1 MSGGEKQRV
10 SFARALSNK
19 PKIIFADEPT
29 ANLDQTTGLSIIRL
43 MKKMNQ
49 LFIGIIVAMS
59 LGGYFLYQQNESL
72 KIENLA
78 FQVRD
83 QEQTATI
90 KAQQESF
97 ERQSSALNNMTARN
111 AEIEGEMNRY
121 LDIFKRHNLNKL
133 AIAKPGLIEKRVND
147 GTAKIFI
154 TIENDSKALDNLDDA
169 STTDN

>member
-1 MSGGEKQRV
+1 
-10 SFARALSNK
+10 
-19 PKIIFADEPT
+19 
-29 ANLDQTTGLSIIRL
+29 
-43 MKKMNQ
+43 MNQ
-49 LFIGIIVAMS
+49 LFIGIILALS

-83 QEQTATI
+83 QEQQETI

-97 ERQSSALNNMTARN
+97 AKQSKALNNLTSRN
-111 AEIEGEMNRY
+111 AEIEGEMTRY

-169 STTDN
+169 TTTNN

>member
-1 MSGGEKQRV
+1 
-10 SFARALSNK
+10 
-19 PKIIFADEPT
+19 
-29 ANLDQTTGLSIIRL
+29 
-43 MKKMNQ
+43 MNQ
-49 LFIGIIVAMS
+49 LFIGIILAMA

-147 GTAKIFI
+147 GTKKIFNA
-154 TIENDSKALDNLDDA
+154 IEEDSKSLDNLDDP
-169 STTDN
+169 TTTNN

>member
-1 MSGGEKQRV
+1 
-10 SFARALSNK
+10 
-19 PKIIFADEPT
+19 
-29 ANLDQTTGLSIIRL
+29 
-43 MKKMNQ
+43 MNQ
-49 LFIGIIVAMS
+49 LFIGIILAMA

-147 GTAKIFI
+147 GTKKVFE
-154 TIENDSKALDNLDDA
+154 TIEEDSKSLDNLDDP
-169 STTDN
+169 TTTNN

>member
-1 MSGGEKQRV
+1 
-10 SFARALSNK
+10 
-19 PKIIFADEPT
+19 
-29 ANLDQTTGLSIIRL
+29 
-43 MKKMNQ
+43 MNQ
-49 LFIGIIVAMS
+49 LFIGIIMAMA

-97 ERQSSALNNMTARN
+97 EKQSSALNNMTARN

-121 LDIFKRHNLNKL
+121 LDIFKRHNMNKL

-147 GTAKIFI
+147 GTKKVFE
-154 TIENDSKALDNLDDA
+154 TIEEDSKSLDNLDDP

>member
-1 MSGGEKQRV
+1 
-10 SFARALSNK
+10 
-19 PKIIFADEPT
+19 
-29 ANLDQTTGLSIIRL
+29 
-43 MKKMNQ
+43 MNQ
-49 LFIGIIVAMS
+49 LFIGIILVMG

-83 QEQTATI
+83 QEQQETI

-97 ERQSSALNNMTARN
+97 EKQSQALNNLTSRN
-111 AEIEGEMNRY
+111 AEIEGEMTRY

-147 GTAKIFI
+147 GTKKIFE
-154 TIENDSKALDNLDDA
+154 TIEEDSKSLDNLDDP
-169 STTDN
+169 TTTNN

>member
-1 MSGGEKQRV
+1 
-10 SFARALSNK
+10 
-19 PKIIFADEPT
+19 
-29 ANLDQTTGLSIIRL
+29 
-43 MKKMNQ
+43 MNQ

-97 ERQSSALNNMTARN
+97 EKQSSALNNMTARN

-147 GTAKIFI
+147 GTKKVFE
-154 TIENDSKALDNLDDA
+154 TIEEDSKSLDNLDDT

>member
-1 MSGGEKQRV
+1 
-10 SFARALSNK
+10 
-19 PKIIFADEPT
+19 
-29 ANLDQTTGLSIIRL
+29 
-43 MKKMNQ
+43 MNQ
-49 LFIGIIVAMS
+49 LFIGIIMAMA

-97 ERQSSALNNMTARN
+97 EKQSSALNYMTARN

-121 LDIFKRHNLNKL
+121 LDIFKRHNMNKL

-147 GTAKIFI
+147 GTKKVFE
-154 TIENDSKALDNLDDA
+154 TIEEDSKSLDNLDDPT
-169 STTDN
+169 TTDN

>member
-1 MSGGEKQRV
+1 
-10 SFARALSNK
+10 
-19 PKIIFADEPT
+19 
-29 ANLDQTTGLSIIRL
+29 
-43 MKKMNQ
+43 MNQ
-49 LFIGIIVAMS
+49 LFIGIIIAMA

-147 GTAKIFI
+147 GTKKIFE
-154 TIENDSKALDNLDDA
+154 TIEEDSKSLDNLDDPT
-169 STTDN
+169 TTDN

>member
-1 MSGGEKQRV
+1 
-10 SFARALSNK
+10 
-19 PKIIFADEPT
+19 
-29 ANLDQTTGLSIIRL
+29 
-43 MKKMNQ
+43 MNQ
-49 LFIGIIVAMS
+49 LFIGIIIAMA

-147 GTAKIFI
+147 GTKKIFNA
-154 TIENDSKALDNLDDA
+154 IEEDSKSLDNLDDI

>member
-1 MSGGEKQRV
+1 
-10 SFARALSNK
+10 
-19 PKIIFADEPT
+19 
-29 ANLDQTTGLSIIRL
+29 
-43 MKKMNQ
+43 MNQ
-49 LFIGIIVAMS
+49 LFVGIILVMG

-83 QEQTATI
+83 QEQQATI

-97 ERQSSALNNMTARN
+97 EKQSKALNNLTSRN
-111 AEIEGEMNRY
+111 AEIEGEMTRY

-154 TIENDSKALDNLDDA
+154 TIENDSKSLDNLDDT
-169 STTDN
+169 STTNN

>member
-1 MSGGEKQRV
+1 
-10 SFARALSNK
+10 
-19 PKIIFADEPT
+19 
-29 ANLDQTTGLSIIRL
+29 
-43 MKKMNQ
+43 MNQ
-49 LFIGIIVAMS
+49 LFIGIIVAMA

-147 GTAKIFI
+147 GTKKVFE
-154 TIENDSKALDNLDDA
+154 TIEEDSKSLDNLDDP
-169 STTDN
+169 TTTNN

>member
-1 MSGGEKQRV
+1 
-10 SFARALSNK
+10 
-19 PKIIFADEPT
+19 
-29 ANLDQTTGLSIIRL
+29 
-43 MKKMNQ
+43 MNQ
-49 LFIGIIVAMS
+49 LFIGVILALS

-83 QEQTATI
+83 QEQQATI

-147 GTAKIFI
+147 GTKKIFE
-154 TIENDSKALDNLDDA
+154 TIEEDSKSLDNLDDPT
-169 STTDN
+169 TTDN

>member
-1 MSGGEKQRV
+1 
-10 SFARALSNK
+10 
-19 PKIIFADEPT
+19 
-29 ANLDQTTGLSIIRL
+29 
-43 MKKMNQ
+43 MNQ
-49 LFIGIIVAMS
+49 LFVGIILALS

-72 KIENLA
+72 KMENLA

-97 ERQSSALNNMTARN
+97 EKQSKALNNLTSRN
-111 AEIEGEMNRY
+111 AEIEGEMTRY

-154 TIENDSKALDNLDDA
+154 TIENDSKSLDNLDDA
-169 STTDN
+169 STTNN

>member
-1 MSGGEKQRV
+1 
-10 SFARALSNK
+10 
-19 PKIIFADEPT
+19 
-29 ANLDQTTGLSIIRL
+29 
-43 MKKMNQ
+43 MNQ
-49 LFIGIIVAMS
+49 LFIGIIIAMS

-83 QEQTATI
+83 QEQQATI

-147 GTAKIFI
+147 GTTKIFI

>member
-1 MSGGEKQRV
+1 
-10 SFARALSNK
+10 
-19 PKIIFADEPT
+19 
-29 ANLDQTTGLSIIRL
+29 
-43 MKKMNQ
+43 MNQ
-49 LFIGIIVAMS
+49 LFIGIIIAMA

-147 GTAKIFI
+147 GTKKVFE
-154 TIENDSKALDNLDDA
+154 TIEEDSKSLDNLDDPP
-169 STTDN
+169 TTDN

>member
-1 MSGGEKQRV
+1 
-10 SFARALSNK
+10 
-19 PKIIFADEPT
+19 
-29 ANLDQTTGLSIIRL
+29 
-43 MKKMNQ
+43 MNQ
-49 LFIGIIVAMS
+49 LFIGIIIAMS

-147 GTAKIFI
+147 GTKKVFE
-154 TIENDSKALDNLDDA
+154 TIEEDSKSLDNLDDP
-169 STTDN
+169 TTTNN

>member
-1 MSGGEKQRV
+1 
-10 SFARALSNK
+10 
-19 PKIIFADEPT
+19 
-29 ANLDQTTGLSIIRL
+29 
-43 MKKMNQ
+43 MNQ
-49 LFIGIIVAMS
+49 LFIGIIIAMS

-111 AEIEGEMNRY
+111 AEIEGEMTRY

-147 GTAKIFI
+147 GTKKIFNA
-154 TIENDSKALDNLDDA
+154 IEEDSKSLDNLDDP
-169 STTDN
+169 TTTNN

>member
-1 MSGGEKQRV
+1 
-10 SFARALSNK
+10 
-19 PKIIFADEPT
+19 
-29 ANLDQTTGLSIIRL
+29 
-43 MKKMNQ
+43 MNQ
-49 LFIGIIVAMS
+49 LFIGIIIAMA

-97 ERQSSALNNMTARN
+97 ERQSQALNNMTARN

-147 GTAKIFI
+147 GTKKVFE
-154 TIENDSKALDNLDDA
+154 TIEEDSKSLDNLDDP
-169 STTDN
+169 TTTNN

>member
-1 MSGGEKQRV
+1 
-10 SFARALSNK
+10 
-19 PKIIFADEPT
+19 
-29 ANLDQTTGLSIIRL
+29 
-43 MKKMNQ
+43 MNQ
-49 LFIGIIVAMS
+49 LFIGIIIAMS

-97 ERQSSALNNMTARN
+97 EKQSSALNNMTARN

-147 GTAKIFI
+147 GTKKVFE
-154 TIENDSKALDNLDDA
+154 TIEEDSKSLDNLDDPT
-169 STTDN
+169 TTDN

>member
-1 MSGGEKQRV
+1 
-10 SFARALSNK
+10 
-19 PKIIFADEPT
+19 
-29 ANLDQTTGLSIIRL
+29 
-43 MKKMNQ
+43 MNQ
-49 LFIGIIVAMS
+49 LFIGIIIAMA

-97 ERQSSALNNMTARN
+97 ERQSQALNNLTSRN

-147 GTAKIFI
+147 GTKKVFE
-154 TIENDSKALDNLDDA
+154 TIEEDSKSLDNLDDPT
-169 STTDN
+169 TTDN

>member
-1 MSGGEKQRV
+1 
-10 SFARALSNK
+10 
-19 PKIIFADEPT
+19 
-29 ANLDQTTGLSIIRL
+29 
-43 MKKMNQ
+43 MNQ
-49 LFIGIIVAMS
+49 LFIGIILVMG

-83 QEQTATI
+83 QEQQDTI

-97 ERQSSALNNMTARN
+97 VKQSQALNSLTAKN
-111 AEIEGEMNRY
+111 AEIEGEMSRY
-121 LDIFKRHNLNKL
+121 LDIFRRHNLNKL

-147 GTAKIFI
+147 GTKKIFE
-154 TIENDSKALDNLDDA
+154 TIEEDSKSLDNLDDT

>member
-1 MSGGEKQRV
+1 
-10 SFARALSNK
+10 
-19 PKIIFADEPT
+19 
-29 ANLDQTTGLSIIRL
+29 
-43 MKKMNQ
+43 MNQ
-49 LFIGIIVAMS
+49 LFIGIIIAMA

-147 GTAKIFI
+147 GTKKVFE
-154 TIENDSKALDNLDDA
+154 TIEEDSKALDNLDDT

>member
-1 MSGGEKQRV
+1 
-10 SFARALSNK
+10 
-19 PKIIFADEPT
+19 
-29 ANLDQTTGLSIIRL
+29 
-43 MKKMNQ
+43 MNQ
-49 LFIGIIVAMS
+49 LFIGIIIAMA

-147 GTAKIFI
+147 GTKKIFE
-154 TIENDSKALDNLDDA
+154 TIEEDSKSLDNLDDP
-169 STTDN
+169 TTTNN